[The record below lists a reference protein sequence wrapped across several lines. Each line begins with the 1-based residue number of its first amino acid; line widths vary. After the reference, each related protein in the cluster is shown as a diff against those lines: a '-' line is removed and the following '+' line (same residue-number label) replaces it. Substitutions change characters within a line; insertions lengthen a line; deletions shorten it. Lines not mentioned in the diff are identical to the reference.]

1 VPGKV
6 AAISVIAGPDG
17 HLVTP
22 GLTIENETGGEV
34 LNLSPKPTIPK

>member
-1 VPGKV
+1 V
-6 AAISVIAGPDG
+6 AAISVIAGADG

-34 LNLSPKPTIPK
+34 LNVTPKPARPPAK